1 MNVVGVEDKKKK
13 YNVKKKTM
21 KKANKKAK
29 KKKGK
34 KRRKFY
40 LIRKAKNMT
49 EVTRTSA

>member
-13 YNVKKKTM
+13 YNVKKTM